1 MRISVSFKEDVAIM
15 GLTGK
20 FVAGSDGPFLRQ
32 KVKDLID
39 AGAKKLVLDFTEVPY
54 IDSTG
59 LGFLAGSRVTAQN
72 AGVSVVLAGV
82 NQHVKRILDGV
93 RLTPF
98 LCSPRMRWRPSPSS
112 MRARH
117 RTPIPTHPKLRRRG
131 RSSERQRLGLRIQ
144 DSELIIRNSIPRRSP
159 RSRREWGRSRVQ
171 LRVSSPKP

>member
-1 MRISVSFKEDVAIM
+1 VRISLSFKEDVAIM
-15 GLTGK
+15 ALDGK

-32 KVKDLID
+32 KVKDLVD

-72 AGVSVVLAGV
+72 AGVNVVLAGV

-98 LCSPRMRWRPSPSS
+98 FVLAANEAEAVS
-112 MRARH
+112 MMNAKPDNAKTAESNPPKASRAR
-117 RTPIPTHPKLRRRG
+117 KK
-131 RSSERQRLGLRIQ
+131 Q
-144 DSELIIRNSIPRRSP
+144 
-159 RSRREWGRSRVQ
+159 
-171 LRVSSPKP
+171 

>member
-1 MRISVSFKEDVAIM
+1 MRISLSFKEDVAIM
-15 GLTGK
+15 ALTGK

-98 LCSPRMRWRPSPSS
+98 FVLAANEVEAVS
-112 MRARH
+112 MVNANATQNSDSNPPKAAKAR
-117 RTPIPTHPKLRRRG
+117 KK
-131 RSSERQRLGLRIQ
+131 Q
-144 DSELIIRNSIPRRSP
+144 
-159 RSRREWGRSRVQ
+159 
-171 LRVSSPKP
+171 